1 MDLQLFGLV
10 GPCLKSHGLMI
21 LGSLEALEEECGP
34 CLVLFTTMKM
44 MTCATLGAPHDCLGI
59 NNLNKKLK

>member
-1 MDLQLFGLV
+1 
-10 GPCLKSHGLMI
+10 MI
-21 LGSLEALEEECGP
+21 LGSLEAPEEECGP

-59 NNLNKKLK
+59 NNLKNKLK